1 MSVSTTPGGRRVALY
16 VRSLVPAGS
25 REQQTAVLERL
36 SALESAG
43 AIEGYDVHVWGKRAP
58 ASQGEARTEAGEYAA
73 ERISRFREWAAANDV
88 SVDATLELREVAADL
103 TDERYRSIVLPTFLL
118 AEYRGD
124 ELACVTPHRDG
135 DEVRTVADRL
145 ARLARDEAAAFDS
158 LPRATPS
165 GTPPSRPEADP
176 EPIASE

>member
-1 MSVSTTPGGRRVALY
+1 MSVSTTSGGRRVALY

-25 REQQTAVLERL
+25 REQQTAVLDRL
-36 SALESAG
+36 STLEAEG

-58 ASQGEARTEAGEYAA
+58 ASTAEARTEAGEYAA
-73 ERISRFREWAAANDV
+73 ERVSRFREWAAANDV
-88 SVDATLELREVAADL
+88 SVRSTFELREVDAAI
-103 TDERYRSIVLPTFLL
+103 TGERYRSVVLPTFAL

-135 DEVRTVADRL
+135 DRVRTVADRL
-145 ARLARDEAAAFDS
+145 ARLARDEAAEFDA

-165 GTPPSRPEADP
+165 GTPPSRPEAEP
-176 EPIASE
+176 EPVASE